1 MKYQKFFKASI
12 SHRVCNT
19 IESIARQQSRK
30 TTASKWPD
38 TTAAG
43 TKIRRKKKTKT
54 TTTYLRKASK
64 VHK

>member
-43 TKIRRKKKTKT
+43 TKIRRRKKKQKKT
-54 TTTYLRKASK
+54 NYCLP
-64 VHK
+64 